1 MTQTASPSVARE
13 ALTALDRNDAGASA
27 PTADQANVQIIRQLY
42 DAFLRRD
49 VVALLDGMDEDVE
62 WRIDGPAEI
71 PFTGTARGHGEVARV
86 LQKSFAT
93 VQDQQPEVRQVC
105 AEGDTVTVHGF
116 ERGTHKPTGN
126 PYETSWVHV
135 FTLRDGK
142 VVKFHE
148 EFEHAPILEAMR
160 SEKTC

>member
-1 MTQTASPSVARE
+1 MAPKSS
-13 ALTALDRNDAGASA
+13 TALNRDDAGASA
-27 PTADQANVQIIRQLY
+27 QIAEQVNVQIIQQLY

-49 VVALLDGMDEDVE
+49 VVALLDGMHEDVE

-71 PFTGTARGHGEVARV
+71 PFTGAARGHGEVARV

-93 VQDQQPEVRQVC
+93 VQDQKPEVRQVS

-148 EFEHAPILEAMR
+148 EFEHAPIMEAMKPEVR
-160 SEKTC
+160 KEAVS

>member
-13 ALTALDRNDAGASA
+13 ALTALDRNDAGAPA
-27 PTADQANVQIIRQLY
+27 PIAEQGNVQLIQRLY

-71 PFTGTARGHGEVARV
+71 PFTGAARGHGEVVRV

-93 VQDQQPEVRQVC
+93 VQDQQPEVRKVS

-135 FTLRDGK
+135 FTLREGK

-160 SEKTC
+160 AVKTC